1 MSTTGLGILL
11 GVLGSVSINVGNN
24 LQSLGMSQLE
34 KDRVESAK
42 SESSAQSSSEKAR
55 KIAHHHGE
63 EDELDSCQSRTWIM
77 GTTIF
82 VTGSILNFAAFAFAP
97 QVN

>member
-34 KDRVESAK
+34 KDRVE